1 MNAVATLTLPDLH
14 ATVAADGDTFV
25 LWWTD
30 YVANAW
36 TETHPD
42 LGTALAR
49 LAVLH
54 HCVTHGE
61 GFDVEPGDFVPVATA
76 FLDASITM
84 PAARS
89 PTRIRLRRTVTRPGG
104 RAGRFVLLAF
114 RS

>member
-14 ATVAADGDTFV
+14 ATVAPDGDTFV

-30 YVANAW
+30 YVANEW

-54 HCVTHGE
+54 HCVSHGE
-61 GFDVEPGDFVPVATA
+61 GFDVEPVDFVPVATA
-76 FLDASITM
+76 FLNASTTM

-89 PTRIRLRRTVTRPGG
+89 PRLSAWRRAVLGLRP
-104 RAGRFVLLAF
+104 
-114 RS
+114 RSA

>member
-1 MNAVATLTLPDLH
+1 MNAPAVATLTLPDLH
-14 ATVAADGDTFV
+14 ATVAADGGAFV

-30 YVANAW
+30 YVANEW
-36 TETHPD
+36 TEIHPD

-76 FLDASITM
+76 FLDASTTM

-89 PTRIRLRRTVTRPGG
+89 PQRSAWRRTMIGLRP
-104 RAGRFVLLAF
+104 
-114 RS
+114 RSA

>member
-14 ATVAADGDTFV
+14 ATVSADGDTFV

-30 YVANAW
+30 YVANEW

-49 LAVLH
+49 PP
-54 HCVTHGE
+54 CCT
-61 GFDVEPGDFVPVATA
+61 TA
-76 FLDASITM
+76 S
-84 PAARS
+84 
-89 PTRIRLRRTVTRPGG
+89 RTG
-104 RAGRFVLLAF
+104 RASTSSPATSYPSLP